1 MYILGIS
8 AFYHDSAAAL
18 IKNGQII
25 AAAQEE
31 RFTRI
36 KNDESFPINSI
47 KYCLK
52 EADIQ
57 INDLEYIA
65 FYEDTHL
72 KFNRIINSYIRYIP
86 KSIWSLKKALSL
98 WLGEKIYAENK
109 IYEFLEYKGKT
120 SYVLHHVSHAA
131 SAFYP
136 SNFEKAAILVID
148 GVGEWASTSIGI
160 GDGNQVKLIQ
170 EIKYPHSLGMLYSA
184 FTQYAGFRVNSGEY
198 KLMGLA
204 PYGEAIY
211 CQKILDHLI
220 DLKDDGS
227 YHLNLK
233 YFDFHHGKSTI
244 NSQFEK
250 LFDAPA
256 RVPES
261 EIRKIDQDMAASI
274 QVVFNEIILRLA
286 KTAKK
291 ISNATNLVIAGGVG
305 LNCVANGFIA
315 SKRIFENIWVQ
326 PAANDSGGALGCALY
341 VYYNKMASKR
351 ELGITDQGASLFG
364 PSFDD
369 NESRHYL
376 EMFGIKY
383 QEFEN
388 KKELDDNI
396 IKYLMEEKVVG
407 LFQGRMEFGPRSL
420 GSRSII
426 GDPRSEKMQRTMN
439 LRVKYRESFRPFAPA
454 VMKEHASEYFDIDYH
469 SPYMQFV
476 VPVKKDKRLSV
487 DDTHIEGIDKLYQ
500 KRSTL
505 PAITHVDYSARVQI
519 VDKKENPRFY
529 EILECFYENTGCPVL
544 INTSFNVRGEPIIC
558 TPEDALEC
566 FFSNEID
573 VLILN
578 NFLIFKDG
586 QNYEKIGLMYRKPDH
601 VKMGERCTY

>member
-18 IKNGQII
+18 IKNGEII
-25 AAAQEE
+25 AAVQEE

-47 KYCLK
+47 NYCLK
-52 EADIQ
+52 EAGIKVS
-57 INDLEYIA
+57 DLEYIA

-72 KFNRIINSYIRYIP
+72 KFNRILNSYIKYLP
-86 KSIWSLKKALSL
+86 KSIRSLKKALSH
-98 WLGEKIYAENK
+98 WLGEKIHVENK
-109 IYEFLEYKGKT
+109 IPEILEFKGKT
-120 SYVLHHVSHAA
+120 SNVLHHVSHAA

-136 SNFEKAAILVID
+136 SKFEKAAILVID
-148 GVGEWASTSIGI
+148 GVGEWASTSIGV
-160 GDGNQVKLIQ
+160 GEGNQVKLIQ

-204 PYGEAIY
+204 PYGEASY
-211 CQKILDHLI
+211 YHKILDHLI
-220 DLKDDGS
+220 DLKEDGS
-227 YHLNLK
+227 YHLNLR

-244 NSQFEK
+244 NSHFEE
-250 LFDAPA
+250 LFGEPA
-256 RVPES
+256 RIPEADL
-261 EIRKIDQDMAASI
+261 RKIDQDMAASI
-274 QVVFNEIILRLA
+274 QAVFNEIIFRLA

-291 ISNATNLVIAGGVG
+291 ITDAKHLVITGGVG

-315 SKRIFENIWVQ
+315 SKKIFEEIWVQ
-326 PAANDSGGALGCALY
+326 PAAGDAGGALGCALY
-341 VYYNKMASKR
+341 VFYNELASKR
-351 ELGITDQGASLFG
+351 LLGVTDQGASHLG
-364 PSFDD
+364 PSFGDD
-369 NESRHYL
+369 ECMHSL
-376 EMFGIKY
+376 EMFGIKHK
-383 QEFEN
+383 EFEN
-388 KKELDDNI
+388 NKELDENI
-396 IKYLMEEKVVG
+396 TKYLLEEKVVG

-439 LRVKYRESFRPFAPA
+439 LRIKYRESFRPFAPA
-454 VMKEHASEYFDIDYH
+454 VLKEHASEYFDIDYH

-476 VPVKKDKRLSV
+476 VPVNKDKRLSV
-487 DDTHIEGIDKLYQ
+487 GGTRQEVIDKLYQ
-500 KRSTL
+500 KRSTI
-505 PAITHVDYSARVQI
+505 PAITHVDFSARVQI

-529 EILECFYENTGCPVL
+529 EIIKCFYERTGCPVL

-558 TPEDALEC
+558 SPDDALEC

-578 NFLIFKDG
+578 KFLILKEE
-586 QNYEKIGLMYRKPDH
+586 QNFEKIGHMYRKPNH
-601 VKMGERCTY
+601 VTLGER